1 MVVPMRADTSVA
13 VTTAPARRRAW
24 RRRRAGVR
32 KALRTLFF
40 VPLLVPHEVGAGE
53 PSAPREVGRE
63 TAARPR
69 EIKTDDA
76 SPALRVTP
84 GAAAGLWIFAQL
96 VPSPLYVASSDRV
109 GGGVRWQITPLV
121 YSFGVAARPVRA
133 FVVEPVARHAGAVEL
148 YASPEWACC
157 APGDGTSWIARG
169 GARLYVPLVGR
180 GEALTGSIGG
190 SYYRASDASGPSL
203 EIGLHVLFTFFG
215 FTVTVSPRLTGREV
229 MTALQIR
236 YF

>member
-1 MVVPMRADTSVA
+1 MVFAMRADTSVA
-13 VTTAPARRRAW
+13 LITAPARRW
-24 RRRRAGVR
+24 LLRRRHAGAS

-40 VPLLVPHEVGAGE
+40 APLLAAPRDVLAEKSA
-53 PSAPREVGRE
+53 APREMKV
-63 TAARPR
+63 
-69 EIKTDDA
+69 DDA

-84 GAAAGLWIFAQL
+84 GAAAGLWVFAQL

-121 YSFGVAARPVRA
+121 YSFGVAAKPVRA
-133 FVVEPVARHAGAVEL
+133 FVIEPVARHAGAVEL

-157 APGDGTSWIARG
+157 APGNGTSWIARG
-169 GARLYVPLVGR
+169 GARLYLPLVGR
-180 GEALTGSIGG
+180 GEALTGSVGG
-190 SYYRASDASGPSL
+190 SYYRASDGSGASL
-203 EIGLHVLFTFFG
+203 EIGLHVLFTFLG